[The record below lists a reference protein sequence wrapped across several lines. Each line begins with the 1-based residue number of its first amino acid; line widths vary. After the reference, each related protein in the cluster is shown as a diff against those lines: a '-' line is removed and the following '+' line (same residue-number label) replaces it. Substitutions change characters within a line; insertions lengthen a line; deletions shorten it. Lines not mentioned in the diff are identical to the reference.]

1 MITTTIYGIGK
12 LRNVF
17 LEMPAKLTSPE
28 AMDLYKRAGKI
39 ARDRARELCPYDP
52 KRKRGVH
59 LRDAI
64 FVDAR
69 YRGKPSVL
77 VGVNYRLAPHAH
89 LVEYGTVRW
98 AGKPFFRPAVA
109 QTASTV
115 RAMLRQ
121 GIAEIIA
128 KQTMKGGIAE

>member
-1 MITTTIYGIGK
+1 
-12 LRNVF
+12 
-17 LEMPAKLTSPE
+17 
-28 AMDLYKRAGKI
+28 
-39 ARDRARELCPYDP
+39 
-52 KRKRGVH
+52 